1 LLEKGKTTLL
11 GKGTKLRNFMAVR
24 DVAQFAVIAL
34 TGDKLKNQT
43 LELGGPQNFTNTQ
56 VAELY
61 GRLAGVTPKISHV
74 PPSVARAMSVVLK
87 PFQPGLSRV
96 MYINSLPDDA
106 FDKTFDPTK
115 LLQDYHPVQLTTL
128 EEFVRERIEETKR

>member
-61 GRLAGVTPKISHV
+61 GRLA
-74 PPSVARAMSVVLK
+74 VARAMSVVLK